1 MPFAFLYLGFSI
13 AIGIWASKRG
23 RSGFGW
29 GLLSLVISP
38 LIAGILIVVM
48 NNNAQIRCWQC
59 AELIL
64 KQAIKCKHCGAEI
77 TTNVNYKD
85 KQNTKLLSEKLIVT
99 DWIVIFVLVV
109 LVINLIYFETR

>member
-1 MPFAFLYLGFSI
+1 
-13 AIGIWASKRG
+13 
-23 RSGFGW
+23 
-29 GLLSLVISP
+29 